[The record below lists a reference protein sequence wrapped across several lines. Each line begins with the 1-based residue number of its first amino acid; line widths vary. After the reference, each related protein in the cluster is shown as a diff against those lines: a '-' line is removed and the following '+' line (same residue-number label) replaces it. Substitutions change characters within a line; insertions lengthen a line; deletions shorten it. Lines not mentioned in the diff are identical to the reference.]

1 MQILSLTRIC
11 SNVDTSHWF
20 LSRTVSPFI
29 MQYYFLKWKSLIGWM
44 SFTYSLSTHV
54 TVLLSVDICF
64 SRRFVGLFHQGFKS
78 HYLSSGSMIL
88 QWHLENC
95 PNIWRKF
102 WKYTHNW
109 PWKEEKKKAW
119 SRLRVEKEAF
129 LLFLV
134 TVLPAIW
141 FNHLCA
147 KHPLHHCTQLNYIS
161 LVSQQFD
168 YTTELQASAFL

>member
-20 LSRTVSPFI
+20 LGRTVSPSI

-44 SFTYSLSTHV
+44 SFTYFLSTHV

-88 QWHLENC
+88 QWHFENC

-109 PWKEEKKKAW
+109 PWKEEKKKHGLG
-119 SRLRVEKEAF
+119 SECKKKHSSCF
-129 LLFLV
+129 LWQFYQQYDL
-134 TVLPAIW
+134 TICVLNTHSITA
-141 FNHLCA
+141 H
-147 KHPLHHCTQLNYIS
+147 S
-161 LVSQQFD
+161 
-168 YTTELQASAFL
+168 